1 MLHKISLGTA
11 DINKYRL
18 IQSRELIDEVV
29 SLGRDLKG
37 LRLCHINSTPFGGG
51 VAELL
56 VSYIPLMRAVGI
68 KADWQV
74 IRGDR
79 HFFTITK
86 GLHNALQGAPFEE
99 IKKQSIRRRYLSN
112 NLSNA
117 RDLDPDYDVF
127 IVNDPQ
133 PAALRHYSPD
143 INAEWIWRCHVD
155 SSQPDATVWNFLRP
169 YIQEYDAAVFTCQK
183 FVPRNLR
190 VARITTM
197 APAICAF
204 SSKNMFIKKYVCRE
218 MLENLGFDRN
228 RFLITQVS
236 RFDRW
241 KDPFGTINAY
251 RLAKKEIPGLQLAM
265 IGSFAQDDPEGLDM
279 YAAIH
284 TEANKDDDIF
294 VYSNLTGMGNME
306 VNAFQRASDVVVQKS
321 IREGFGL
328 VVAEALWKETPVV
341 AGNAGGIPMQMT
353 GELSNYLVD
362 SAEECAEKIVY
373 LLRNP
378 AVCQRLGKEGREIV
392 TRDFLLP
399 RLMRDEMRLIKSLV
413 NKEPVPKNTKNC

>member
-11 DINKYRL
+11 DFNKYRL
-18 IQSRELIDEVV
+18 VETKELIDEVV
-29 SLGRDLKG
+29 SLGEELKG

-56 VSYIPLMRAVGI
+56 VSYIPFIRSLGI

-79 HFFTITK
+79 RFFSITK
-86 GLHNALQGAPFEE
+86 GLHNALQGAPLEE
-99 IKKQSIRRRYLSN
+99 IEKVSTRRVFLAN
-112 NLSNA
+112 NLANA
-117 RDLDPDYDVF
+117 RELDPNYDVLV
-127 IVNDPQ
+127 VNDPQ
-133 PAALRHYSPD
+133 PAALRHYLPQSS
-143 INAEWIWRCHVD
+143 AKWIWRCHVD
-155 SSQPDATVWNFLRP
+155 SSQPDPAVWRFLRP
-169 YIQEYDAAVFTCQK
+169 YVEEHDAAVFTTSK
-183 FVPRNLR
+183 FIPQDLKI
-190 VARITTM
+190 AQTAIM

-204 SSKNMFIKKYVCRE
+204 SSKNMFIKRYVCRE

-241 KDPFGTINAY
+241 KDPFGTIAAY
-251 RLAKKEIPGLQLAM
+251 RLAKQEIPGLQLAL
-265 IGSFAQDDPEGLDM
+265 IGSFAQDDPESWDM

-284 TEANKDDDIF
+284 TEANKDDDMF
-294 VYSNLTGMGNME
+294 VYSNLSGIGNME
-306 VNAFQRASDVVVQKS
+306 VNAFQRASDVIVQKS

-328 VVAEALWKETPVV
+328 VVAEALWKERPMV
-341 AGNAGGIPMQMT
+341 AGNAGGIPLQMT
-353 GELSNYLVD
+353 GELSDYLVN

-378 AVCQRLGKEGREIV
+378 AVCKHLGEVGKKIV
-392 TRDFLLP
+392 TDNFLLP
-399 RLMRDEMRLIKSLV
+399 RLVRDELKLIKSLV
-413 NKEPVPKNTKNC
+413 SK